1 MITWTGKSTDG
12 RWVRTVQA
20 EDFRE
25 LMDKLIEKGYI
36 PHYTDM
42 DGQLFE
48 NITYISPKLDT
59 LNDMA
64 NVHVG
69 GLAEQAVRKIEN
81 LDWENDIF
89 DKFTDNDFQF
99 IISQCNSQAY
109 YQDFVVE

>member
-20 EDFRE
+20 DNFHE
-25 LMDKLIEKGYI
+25 LMDKLIEKEYI

-42 DGQLFE
+42 DSQLFK
-48 NITYISPKLDT
+48 NITYISPTLDA
-59 LNDMA
+59 LNDRA
-64 NVHVG
+64 NVYVKG
-69 GLAEQAVRKIEN
+69 IAEQAVRKIKN

-99 IISQCNSQAY
+99 IISQCDSQAY

>member
-20 EDFRE
+20 DNFRE
-25 LMDKLIEKGYI
+25 LMDKLIEKDYI

-48 NITYISPKLDT
+48 NITYISPLLDT
-59 LNDMA
+59 LNDHA
-64 NVHVG
+64 NVHAG
-69 GLAEQAVRKIEN
+69 GIAEQAVRKIEN

-89 DKFTDNDFQF
+89 DKFTDDDFQF
-99 IISQCNSQAY
+99 IISQCDSQAY

>member
-12 RWVRTVQA
+12 RWVRTVTA
-20 EDFRE
+20 DNFRE
-25 LMDKLIEKGYI
+25 LMDKLIEKEYI
-36 PHYTDM
+36 PHYTDT

-59 LNDMA
+59 LNCMA
-64 NVHVG
+64 NEHVDS
-69 GLAEQAVRKIEN
+69 QAKQAICEIEN

-89 DKFTDNDFQF
+89 SKFTDNDYQF
-99 IISQCNSQAY
+99 VISQCDSQAF

>member
-20 EDFRE
+20 ENFRE
-25 LMDKLIEKGYI
+25 LMDKLIEKEYI

-42 DGQLFE
+42 DGQLFK
-48 NITYISPKLDT
+48 NITYISPLLDT

-64 NVHVG
+64 NVYVEG
-69 GLAEQAVRKIEN
+69 FAKQAIRKIKM
-81 LDWENDIF
+81 LDCENDIF

-99 IISQCNSQAY
+99 IISQCDSQAY